1 VDRKVSTSGQ
11 AQATRQ
17 DPLTPANLP
26 GTQAPDHRPAQTC
39 VFARSPGAGK
49 LLTPK
54 KYASTRVFTTYS
66 RVLSLLAETHHKR
79 EQRRQR
85 RRVSPGSSDSGNRIV
100 FNNPS
105 RRSDARAG
113 SRAGGAQE
121 AEGAPAAGSGP
132 APVPSG
138 RLCPGARIP
147 AARPTRQ
154 QRPHPPLPGG
164 KPRRPTGG
172 RVGKADPGAS
182 LAAPGPGL
190 QGARQ
195 RLARSRGTAE
205 WESGLRRV
213 RRGCGRAAGGMEA
226 GAAEAARCPP
236 QPRCLSFG
244 LCGGGDSPTSS
255 AKHCAK
261 PGRAGEALQT
271 RRSAGPPPPPS
282 APRPPPGPDPAARP
296 PAGRAPPRAQ
306 EKGLGRS
313 PGPHLNVAGQS
324 RGGSCEPEQQ
334 QDQEF
339 ARGRGGRGPG
349 GRHPLPGR
357 SSARLSSSHKR
368 TPERSH
374 RDPEA
379 SEACSPPP
387 LGFYTDRN

>member
-1 VDRKVSTSGQ
+1 MDRKVSTSGQ

-226 GAAEAARCPP
+226 GEAEAARCPP

-271 RRSAGPPPPPS
+271 RRSRRPS
-282 APRPPPGPDPAARP
+282 
-296 PAGRAPPRAQ
+296 
-306 EKGLGRS
+306 
-313 PGPHLNVAGQS
+313 
-324 RGGSCEPEQQ
+324 GS
-334 QDQEF
+334 
-339 ARGRGGRGPG
+339 
-349 GRHPLPGR
+349 
-357 SSARLSSSHKR
+357 
-368 TPERSH
+368 
-374 RDPEA
+374 
-379 SEACSPPP
+379 
-387 LGFYTDRN
+387 